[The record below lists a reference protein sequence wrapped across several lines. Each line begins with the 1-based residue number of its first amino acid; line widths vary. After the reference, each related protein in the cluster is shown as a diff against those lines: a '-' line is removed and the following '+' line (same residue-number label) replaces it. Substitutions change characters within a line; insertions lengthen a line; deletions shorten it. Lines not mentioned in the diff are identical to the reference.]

1 MKLIPYASIP
11 LGPAVRL
18 LDDGR
23 GTVGLPP
30 VVGVAD
36 EGTHLLVGRSNG
48 TLDIRALDSMLT
60 LVESFAAPTTVR
72 AEAGVEQDEDGYTP
86 SVPAA
91 LSMTTRQVLW
101 SSGALNL
108 APPALEEAGVSAFG
122 DAAMAP
128 LTVVRRA
135 LPARETALDGEDI
148 HGALFDEG
156 GALWLAVSTRR
167 SDAITFYVAR
177 VTLGDSP
184 RAHLLSLAEAA
195 AGASYARDGF
205 GPARFTR
212 EDANRVLLSI
222 ATTDG
227 STERMRV
234 TVAWDGARLAE
245 RSREKGAG
253 APESWAWP
261 PALCL
266 DGAPPTAESISGLD
280 EVFGAAIVAHELE
293 EDLGIAIPW
302 EVPRAV
308 VTPEGPG
315 LLLLGA
321 DEEGFMAHLWQL
333 V

>member
-23 GTVGLPP
+23 GAAGLPP
-30 VVGVAD
+30 VVCVAD

-48 TLDIRALDSMLT
+48 TLDIRALDRALT
-60 LVESFAAPTTVR
+60 LVESFAAPTAVC
-72 AEAGVEQDEDGYTP
+72 AEAGGQEVVEGHVP

-91 LSMTTRQVLW
+91 LSMTTRQALWTSGVLDRE
-101 SSGALNL
+101 
-108 APPALEEAGVSAFG
+108 PPALEEAGVSAFG
-122 DAAMAP
+122 AAAMAP
-128 LTVVRRA
+128 LTVVQRA
-135 LPARETALDGEDI
+135 LPARDTPLDGDDI
-148 HGALFDEG
+148 HGARFDEG
-156 GALWLAVSTRR
+156 GALWLALSARR
-167 SDAITFYVAR
+167 SDTVTLYVAR

-184 RAHLLSLAEAA
+184 RAHLLSLAEAR
-195 AGASYARDGF
+195 AGSSYERDGF

-227 STERMRV
+227 STERTRV
-234 TVAWDGARLAE
+234 TVAWDGATLAE

-261 PALCL
+261 AALCL
-266 DGAPPTAESISGLD
+266 DGAPPTAESISGLE
-280 EVFGAAIVAHELE
+280 EVFGAALLAHELE

-302 EVPRAV
+302 EVPHAV
-308 VTPEGPG
+308 VTPEGSG

-321 DEEGFMAHLWQL
+321 DEEGFVAHLWQL